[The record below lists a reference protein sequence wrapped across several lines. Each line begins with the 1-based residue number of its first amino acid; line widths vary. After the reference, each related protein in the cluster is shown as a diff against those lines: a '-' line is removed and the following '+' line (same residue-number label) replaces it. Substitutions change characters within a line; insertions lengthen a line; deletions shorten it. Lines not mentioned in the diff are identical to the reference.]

1 MKPKK
6 ATYKQLITYLD
17 QVHQRTENNK
27 KMFYELAQ
35 MFTDYV
41 EMTGKSKQ
49 LNKFIEQKYQL
60 GSDAGIPTH
69 WSVFYK
75 SLKDRYLKL
84 KKKLV
89 SKKKT

>member
-6 ATYKQLITYLD
+6 ETYKQLITYLD

-41 EMTGKSKQ
+41 EMTGKSEK
-49 LNKFIEQKYQL
+49 LNKFVENKYQL
-60 GSDAGIPTH
+60 GSDAGIPTN

-75 SLKDRYLKL
+75 SFKDKYLKL
-84 KKKLV
+84 KKRLV
-89 SKKKT
+89 CKK

>member
-1 MKPKK
+1 MM
-6 ATYKQLITYLD
+6 TYLD
-17 QVHQRTENNK
+17 QVHQRTENNQ

-41 EMTGKSKQ
+41 EMRGHSDK
-49 LNKFIEQKYQL
+49 LNKYVEQKYQL

-75 SLKDRYLKL
+75 SLKNKYLKL
-84 KKKLV
+84 KKKLAF
-89 SKKKT
+89 KKKT

>member
-41 EMTGKSKQ
+41 EMNGKSEK

-60 GSDAGIPTH
+60 GSDAEIPTR
-69 WSVFYK
+69 WSVFSK
-75 SLKDRYLKL
+75 FLKDKYLEL
-84 KKKLV
+84 KKKLAF
-89 SKKKT
+89 KK

>member
-6 ATYKQLITYLD
+6 ATYKQLIGYLD
-17 QVHQRTENNK
+17 QLHQRIENNQK
-27 KMFYELAQ
+27 LFYELAQ

-41 EMTGKSKQ
+41 EMTGKSEK

-75 SLKDRYLKL
+75 SLKNKYLKL
-84 KKKLV
+84 KKKLAF
-89 SKKKT
+89 KKKT

>member
-6 ATYKQLITYLD
+6 ATYKQMMTYLD

-41 EMTGKSKQ
+41 EMTGKSEK

-60 GSDAGIPTH
+60 GSDAGIPTR
-69 WSVFYK
+69 WSVFFKFCKDKYLQLK
-75 SLKDRYLKL
+75 KVLASLK
-84 KKKLV
+84 
-89 SKKKT
+89 